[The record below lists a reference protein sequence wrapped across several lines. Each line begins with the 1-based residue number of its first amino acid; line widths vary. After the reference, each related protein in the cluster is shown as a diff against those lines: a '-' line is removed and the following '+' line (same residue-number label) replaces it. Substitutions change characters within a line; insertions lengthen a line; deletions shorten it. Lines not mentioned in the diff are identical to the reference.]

1 LWDVR
6 DVREKL
12 MEEVDVE
19 DKMFEIIES
28 LLLLSDKKKERC
40 PKNKPHK

>member
-1 LWDVR
+1 
-6 DVREKL
+6 

-19 DKMFEIIES
+19 DKMFEIIEA

-40 PKNKPHK
+40 PKYKPHK